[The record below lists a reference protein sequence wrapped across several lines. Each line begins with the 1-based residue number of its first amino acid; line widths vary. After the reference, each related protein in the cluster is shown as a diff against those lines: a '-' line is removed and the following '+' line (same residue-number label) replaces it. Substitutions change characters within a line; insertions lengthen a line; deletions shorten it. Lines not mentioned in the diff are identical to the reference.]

1 MTGHLY
7 VRNVHDVSLIP
18 GRVDDMNNPRW
29 LDEREQR
36 AWRSYL
42 QMHGQLLARLNRQL
56 QADSGLSLADY
67 EVLVTLSEVPAGRL
81 RPFEL
86 QRGLQW
92 EQSRLSH
99 QLRRMEQRGLVSRE
113 GCTDDGRGAF
123 VALTDAGRRAIV
135 AAAPGHVDA
144 VRRLFFDGLTG
155 DQITMLGQL
164 STQVLDRLGA
174 STECRKP

>member
-1 MTGHLY
+1 MTHHLCLA
-7 VRNVHDVSLIP
+7 NVHDASFIP
-18 GRVDDMNNPRW
+18 GRVEGVDNPRW
-29 LDEREQR
+29 LDESEQR

-67 EVLVTLSEVPAGRL
+67 EVLVTLSEVPAGHL

-86 QRGLQW
+86 QRVLQW

-99 QLRRMEQRGLVSRE
+99 QLRRMEHRGLVGRE

-123 VALTDAGRRAIV
+123 IALTDAGRRTIE

-144 VRRLFFDGLTG
+144 VRRLFFDGLTR

-164 STQVLDRLGA
+164 SAQVLDRLDA
-174 STECRKP
+174 STDVVT